1 MSSNMIEVNLVDS
14 EDDASIRQQCIDL
27 LRSSVPGVSHERADQ
42 LLRSVSPQDDLTLW
56 CEAAIVQMAVDNE
69 VEDEAEELSK
79 AMQESLEEAQVM
91 KDSEIP
97 LEESSWAEIQ
107 GNFSS
112 SEFCQWV
119 STIFSEN
126 LSIRKC
132 FEEDEQL
139 KKSLVRFLKMEK
151 KCQRWYPQSLPYF
164 TRLLERINMI
174 PDHDFLGKLYQ
185 NLEDEMQVLEDAV
198 FAFPASGNP
207 IPTIFCDNAKPEVI
221 DLL

>member
-1 MSSNMIEVNLVDS
+1 MIEVNLVDS

-27 LRSSVPGVSHERADQ
+27 LRSLVPDVSDERADQ

-56 CEAAIVQMAVDNE
+56 CEAAIIQMAVDNE

-79 AMQESLEEAQVM
+79 AMQESLEEAQVR

-97 LEESSWAEIQ
+97 LEESSWDEIQ
-107 GNFSS
+107 GFFSS

-126 LSIRKC
+126 SSIRVC

-139 KKSLVRFLKMEK
+139 KKSLVRFLRMEK
-151 KCQRWYPQSLPYF
+151 KCKQWYPQSSPYF
-164 TRLLERINMI
+164 SRLLERINVI
-174 PDHDFLGKLYQ
+174 PDHDKDFLGKLYQ
-185 NLEDEMQVLEDAV
+185 SIEDEMQVLEGAV

-207 IPTIFCDNAKPEVI
+207 IPTIFCDNGKPEVV